1 MPLDVKVLLEEVAL
15 AKSVRNL
22 KTFDIAKTLSDEK
35 LGICL
40 VMYRCLYKIVSGAQI
55 YFNNIARLFRFIKIR

>member
-40 VMYRCLYKIVSGAQI
+40 VMYRCLYKIVSGA
-55 YFNNIARLFRFIKIR
+55 